1 MISNRRKPLLPILAL
16 VLLMSACSPSKED
29 QQSAIQ
35 ELEKQ
40 MVEQKKVSGFATSDS
55 TLTSQ
60 MIQSY
65 LQYASKNPDDTSSAV
80 YLFKAGNLA
89 AQSGDFHTAEKSFQ
103 KLLEKYPNHA
113 DAPMSLF
120 LLAFTFE
127 NLKGDR
133 KSAEECYRKFL
144 KQYPNHPMAKD
155 VEFSLQNIGVPAEEL
170 LRAIEQDS
178 VPS

>member
-1 MISNRRKPLLPILAL
+1 MNTNTFKPSLIAAVFL
-16 VLLMSACSPSKED
+16 VCACSPSAED
-29 QQSAIQ
+29 QQTVIQ
-35 ELEKQ
+35 ELERKMKDQKQ
-40 MVEQKKVSGFATSDS
+40 QQGYATSDS
-55 TLTSQ
+55 ALTSE

-65 LQYASKNPDDTSSAV
+65 IQYASKNPDDTNSAV

-89 AQSGDFHTAEKSFQ
+89 AQSGDFHVAEKSFQ

-113 DAPMSLF
+113 DAPMALF

-144 KQYPNHPMAKD
+144 KQYPSHPLAKD
-155 VEFSLQNIGVPAEEL
+155 VRFSLENIGKSPEEIL
-170 LRAIEQDS
+170 NEIEKKDS
-178 VPS
+178 IPS